1 MPVRSPKW
9 FILASLLVAAPDTPG
24 VIELWDDEELV
35 YVGAAHESIR
45 RELANELMG
54 HTSWS
59 GSTTHFGWEINFRP
73 TARLRELL
81 SEFEETHHRPP
92 RLNES

>member
-24 VIELWDDEELV
+24 VIELWEDDELV

-45 RELANELMG
+45 RKLARELLD
-54 HTSWS
+54 HHSWS
-59 GSTTHFGWEINFRP
+59 GRTTHFGWEICYRP
-73 TARLRELL
+73 SARMRELL
-81 SEFEETHHRPP
+81 VEFEAEHHRPP
-92 RLNES
+92 RLNEA

>member
-24 VIELWDDEELV
+24 VIELWEDDELV

-45 RELANELMG
+45 QKLAQELIEQ
-54 HTSWS
+54 HTWS
-59 GSTTHFGWEINFRP
+59 GRTTHFGWEINYRP
-73 TARLRELL
+73 SARMRELL
-81 SEFEETHHRPP
+81 DEFRAMYRRPP
-92 RLNES
+92 RVDEA